1 MSFPQYLRLSQSAF
15 IARSLIVAAGAA
27 AHSAQAQSGDVRSA
41 PPTAMPAYTVEEDKS
56 AKTHTLFMGAD
67 IALNLD
73 KDLYKVT
80 DVFGSNWVIDING
93 REKEVSARQAPTSL
107 KITPNLKLTEVS
119 AQIVGFRRFRA
130 YTYDN
135 DPSVLLTRGLS
146 KSASMSN
153 DLQAAAQNAQNAADV
168 ARNSALGGASVLVG
182 ADDQFS
188 ANAQLQTAAFA
199 YSNTHPDPIFPLP
212 SPYAPSTTGSTVG
225 NTVIIETTP
234 FSTPAEIMRA
244 QFNND
249 TLTLNESI
257 DQVRATTVTN
267 QAVDHDEPT
276 GKIATSGL
284 DAMDVAFDIR
294 SAKPLHNPYV
304 VTMTRFTTRGAKPG
318 LVQNMVY
325 AQELHPIDEHLS
337 HVHFVEGGF
346 PYDYELIDFQLHIYD
361 KGVEIATNVAQDRVE
376 LTRDEA
382 FEYVKV
388 EYIGAHPHL
397 SLPAT
402 PAMARLPADLPARLA
417 SGLYRDVFYVRV
429 SKEGFALGTFADEA
443 CSRRI
448 ADDYLASVVS
458 RIRFKPSLDDGR
470 PVEGVAAVNLGK
482 LAI

>member
-1 MSFPQYLRLSQSAF
+1 
-15 IARSLIVAAGAA
+15 
-27 AHSAQAQSGDVRSA
+27 
-41 PPTAMPAYTVEEDKS
+41 MPAFTVEEDKS

-73 KDLYKVT
+73 RDLYKVT
-80 DVFGSNWVIDING
+80 NVFGSNWVINING
-93 REKEVSARQAPTSL
+93 REKEVSAKQAPTSL
-107 KITPNLKLTEVS
+107 KITPNLKLTETS

-130 YTYDN
+130 YSYDN

-146 KSASMSN
+146 KSAATSV
-153 DLQAAAQNAQNAADV
+153 DLLSAAQNAQNVADV
-168 ARNSALGGASVLVG
+168 SRNSALGGASVFAG

-188 ANAQLQTAAFA
+188 ANALLTTATFA
-199 YSNTHPDPIFPLP
+199 YSNSHPNPYGYEAP
-212 SPYAPSTTGSTVG
+212 SPYAPTTTGSTVG
-225 NTVIIETTP
+225 DTVILTP
-234 FSTPAEIMRA
+234 DQVPAHILRA
-244 QFNND
+244 EFNNA
-249 TLTLNESI
+249 TLMLNESI
-257 DQVRATTVTN
+257 DQVHANTAVN
-267 QAVDHDEPT
+267 QAVDYDEPT

-304 VTMTRFTTRGAKPG
+304 VTMTRFRTRGSKPG
-318 LVQNMVY
+318 MVQNMVY

-361 KGVEIATNVAQDRVE
+361 RGVEIATNVAEDRVE

-382 FEYVKV
+382 FQYVKIEYVA
-388 EYIGAHPHL
+388 AHPHE

-402 PAMARLPADLPARLA
+402 PAMAKLPADLPAKLA
-417 SGLYRDVFYVRV
+417 AGLYRDEFFVRV
-429 SKEGFALGTFADEA
+429 SKEGFALGAFADAA

-448 ADDYLASVVS
+448 SDDYLASVVA
-458 RIRFKPSLDDGR
+458 RIRFKPALENGK
-470 PVEGVAAVNLGK
+470 PAEGVSPVNLGK